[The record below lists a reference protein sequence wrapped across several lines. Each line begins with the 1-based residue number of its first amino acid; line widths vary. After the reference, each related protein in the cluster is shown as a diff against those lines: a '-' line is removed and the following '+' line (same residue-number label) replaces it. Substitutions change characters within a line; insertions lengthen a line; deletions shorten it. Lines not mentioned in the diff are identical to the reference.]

1 LRERRRSNWRRG
13 WRRGKPGREKNGSAI
28 VDLGM
33 PLEKSTTVAGGSVTL
48 GKTSITGYTFLQADS
63 MDEAARLIGDHPHL
77 RVPGSSVEILE
88 CVAMPGVP

>member
-1 LRERRRSNWRRG
+1 VCRTAWQA
-13 WRRGKPGREKNGSAI
+13 WREKNGSAI

-33 PLEKSTTVAGGSVTL
+33 PLQNSITVAGGSLTP
-48 GKTSITGYTFLQADS
+48 GKTSITGYTFLQAGS
-63 MDEAARLIGDHPHL
+63 MDEAAGLIGGHPHL